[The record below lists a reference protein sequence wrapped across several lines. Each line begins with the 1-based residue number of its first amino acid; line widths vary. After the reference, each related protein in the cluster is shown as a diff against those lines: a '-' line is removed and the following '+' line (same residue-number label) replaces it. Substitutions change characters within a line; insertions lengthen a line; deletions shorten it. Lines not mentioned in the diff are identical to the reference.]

1 MTKKNL
7 KEKIADGLLLLDGAM
22 GTQLM
27 ARGIEAGGFDK
38 LTASICNEM
47 LNIESPQLIGDIHR
61 SYFEAGSEAVYTNTF
76 GANEISLGRHNLAE
90 KAEQINAAAVKI
102 AKQAAGNDRY
112 VIGDIGPSGEFLKP
126 LGMLEPE
133 KLKSIYARQAKSLYE
148 AGVDG
153 FIVETFMALD
163 EAKVAAEAVKSVCD
177 LPLFATLAFDA
188 APRQGSGQ
196 AGADFKTMMGVS
208 VEKVVDEFSA
218 LGVDALGFNCGT
230 LKMEQYFQLAEKFV
244 KMLSGVAVPAAK
256 PQATAKRIALIAKPN
271 GGKPELVDG
280 QAVYKLS
287 AQDFGEWMAKIH
299 NAGAVLVGGC
309 CGTTPAHIK
318 AMTEKIKSKK

>member
-1 MTKKNL
+1 MAKKNL
-7 KEKIADGLLLLDGAM
+7 REKISSGLLILDGAM

-27 ARGIEAGGFDK
+27 ARGIEAG
-38 LTASICNEM
+38 ICNEM
-47 LNIESPQLIGDIHR
+47 LNIESPEIILDIHR
-61 SYFEAGSEAVYTNTF
+61 SYFEAGSDAVYTNTF
-76 GANEISLGRHNLAE
+76 GANEISLGRHNFAE

-102 AKQAAGNDRY
+102 ARKAAGNDRY

-148 AGVDG
+148 AGVNG
-153 FIVETFMALD
+153 FIVETFMAVD
-163 EAKVAAEAVKSVCD
+163 EAKVAAEAVKSVCS
-177 LPLFATLAFDA
+177 LPVFATLAFDA
-188 APRQGSGQ
+188 

-208 VEKVVDEFSA
+208 VEKVIDEFSA

-230 LKMEQYFQLAEKFV
+230 LKMEQYLQLAEKFA
-244 KMLSGVAVPAAK
+244 KLLNKQTPNIKLGASGIGK
-256 PQATAKRIALIAKPN
+256 HIALIAKPN

-280 QAVYKLS
+280 QAIYKLS
-287 AQDFGEWMAKIH
+287 DKDFGDWMAKIH

-318 AMTEKIKSKK
+318 AMAEKLES

>member
-27 ARGIEAGGFDK
+27 ARGIEAG
-38 LTASICNEM
+38 ICNEM
-47 LNIESPQLIGDIHR
+47 LNIESPEIILDIHR

-102 AKQAAGNDRY
+102 AKQAVGNNGY

-133 KLKSIYARQAKSLYE
+133 KLKDIYARQAKAIYE

-188 APRQGSGQ
+188 AGS
-196 AGADFKTMMGVS
+196 DFKTMMGVS
-208 VEKVVDEFSA
+208 VEKVIDEFSA
-218 LGVDALGFNCGT
+218 MGVDALGFNCGT
-230 LKMEQYFQLAEKFV
+230 LKMEQYLQLTEKFAGLLAD
-244 KMLSGVAVPAAK
+244 KH
-256 PQATAKRIALIAKPN
+256 IALIAKPN

-287 AQDFGEWMAKIH
+287 DKDFGEWMAKIH

-309 CGTTPAHIK
+309 CGTTPNHIK
-318 AMTEKIKSKK
+318 AMTKKLKS

>member
-1 MTKKNL
+1 MARKSL
-7 KEKIADGLLLLDGAM
+7 KEKISSGLLFLDGAM

-27 ARGIEAGGFDK
+27 AKGIESGR
-38 LTASICNEM
+38 CNEM
-47 LNIESPQLIGDIHR
+47 LNIESPEIILGIHR
-61 SYFEAGSEAVYTNTF
+61 SYFDAGSDAVYTNTF
-76 GANEISLGRHNLAE
+76 GANEISLARHGLAE

-102 AKQAAGNDRY
+102 ARQAAGDDRY

-133 KLKSIYARQAKSLYE
+133 KLKEVYAKQAKVLCE

-177 LPLFATLAFDA
+177 LPVFATLAFDA
-188 APRQGSGQ
+188 AGSTGSPQ
-196 AGADFKTMMGVS
+196 AGNDFKTMMGVS
-208 VEKVVDEFSA
+208 VERVVDEFSA
-218 LGVDALGFNCGT
+218 LGVDAIGFNCGT
-230 LKMEQYFQLAEKFV
+230 LKMEQYLQLAEKF
-244 KMLSGVAVPAAK
+244 AK
-256 PQATAKRIALIAKPN
+256 LLDKRTPGTGPGAKHIVLIAKPN

-287 AQDFGEWMAKIH
+287 AQDFGDWLEKIH
-299 NAGAVLVGGC
+299 KAGAVLVGGC
-309 CGTTPAHIK
+309 CGTTPGHIK
-318 AMTEKIKSKK
+318 AMAEKLKSKK

>member
-27 ARGIEAGGFDK
+27 ARGVEVG
-38 LTASICNEM
+38 ICNEM
-47 LNIESPQLIGDIHR
+47 LNIESPEIILDIHR
-61 SYFEAGSEAVYTNTF
+61 SYFEAGSDAVYTNTF
-76 GANEISLGRHNLAE
+76 GANEISLGRHNFAD
-90 KAEQINAAAVKI
+90 KVEQINAAAVKI
-102 AKQAAGNDRY
+102 AKQAAGDDRY

-148 AGVDG
+148 AGVNG
-153 FIVETFMALD
+153 FIVETFMAVD

-177 LPLFATLAFDA
+177 LPVFATLAFDA
-188 APRQGSGQ
+188 

-208 VEKVVDEFSA
+208 VEKVIDEFSA

-230 LKMEQYFQLAEKFV
+230 LKMEQYLQLTEKFT
-244 KMLSGVAVPAAK
+244 KLLTKAPTTGVGAK
-256 PQATAKRIALIAKPN
+256 HIALIAKPN

-287 AQDFGEWMAKIH
+287 AQDFGDWMAKIH
-299 NAGAVLVGGC
+299 NTGAVLVGGC
-309 CGTTPAHIK
+309 CGTTPVHIK
-318 AMTEKIKSKK
+318 AMAEKFES

>member
-1 MTKKNL
+1 MAKKSL
-7 KEKIADGLLLLDGAM
+7 KEKLSSGLLFLDGAM

-47 LNIESPQLIGDIHR
+47 LNIESPEIILDIHR
-61 SYFEAGSEAVYTNTF
+61 SYFDAGSEAVYTNTF
-76 GANEISLGRHNLAE
+76 GANGITLGRHGLAD
-90 KAEQINAAAVKI
+90 KVEQINTAAVKI
-102 AKQAAGNDRY
+102 AKQAAGDDRY

-126 LGMLEPE
+126 LGTLEPE
-133 KLKSIYARQAKSLYE
+133 KLKSIYAKQAKALCD

-153 FIVETFMALD
+153 FIVETFMAVD
-163 EAKVAAEAVKSVCD
+163 EAKVAAEAIKSVCS
-177 LPLFATLAFDA
+177 LPVFVTLAFDA
-188 APRQGSGQ
+188 

-208 VEKVVDEFSA
+208 VETVVKEFSS

-230 LKMEQYFQLAEKFV
+230 LKMEQYFQLTEKF
-244 KMLSGVAVPAAK
+244 AK
-256 PQATAKRIALIAKPN
+256 LLAGKHIALIAKPN

-287 AQDFGEWMAKIH
+287 DEDFGDWLDKIH
-299 NAGAVLVGGC
+299 KAGAALVGGC
-309 CGTTPAHIK
+309 CGTTPGHIK
-318 AMTEKIKSKK
+318 AMTGKIKNQK